1 MKLSEGYSS
10 AYRNSDKCAFLFLLP
25 SFIGVAIFV
34 MIPFA
39 DVIKRSFFTAVSGEF
54 KGVGNYREIFDNQA
68 FQKAVINTLRFT
80 FICLPVLITS
90 ALFVALLL
98 WKSSIKQQVKSAL
111 LIPMAVPAAAVVL
124 VWKILFSQYGIFNM
138 LLTKTGRSPLDFMGS
153 DLSFWVLAAS
163 YIWKNLG
170 YTVVLFLTG
179 LSAIQPEMLEA
190 GKMDGAGGR
199 KLLTCLILPHLK
211 PMLYTITVLSFLN
224 SFKVFREAY
233 LVAGAYP
240 QDKMYLLQHLFNNWF
255 MSLEMDKIAAAAV
268 CTSVVLFGGTLFLQK
283 LWDREGDYI

>member
-25 SFIGVAIFV
+25 SFIGVVIFV
-34 MIPFA
+34 LIPFA

-54 KGVGNYREIFDNQA
+54 KGFGNYREIFDNQA

-80 FICLPVLITS
+80 FICLPVLIAS

-138 LLTKTGRSPLDFMGS
+138 LLTKTGRPPLDFMGS

-179 LSAIQPEMLEA
+179 LSAIQQEMLEA